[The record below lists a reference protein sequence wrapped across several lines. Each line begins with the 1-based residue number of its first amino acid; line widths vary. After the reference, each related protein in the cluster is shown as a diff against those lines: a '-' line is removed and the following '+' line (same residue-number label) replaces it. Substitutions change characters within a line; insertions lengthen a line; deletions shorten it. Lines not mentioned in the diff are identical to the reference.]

1 MKNQS
6 YFANH
11 SNSIHLDID
20 PSRLEALIREGSLS
34 VTDFSCLDTSSKNNV
49 WTMLR
54 SLAAKRL
61 VRQ

>member
-11 SNSIHLDID
+11 SNSIHLAID
-20 PSRLEALIREGSLS
+20 PSRLEALIMEGSLS